1 MGSYIFE
8 SNPQIKGPSTNL
20 SDIEQKYFSK
30 VNTILHNNYIYN
42 LYNDSNLEISL
53 QKKSFM
59 DSQIDNYELQDISW
73 IDFILNHLEDVKKN
87 HRMTWADDLKEE
99 LLKEQFLLTNKYL
112 SDFFYKEYNIKTFPL
127 ILKDNNDNFF
137 DNNKTIDNIKNN
149 NNNKTYDINTTKKLN
164 DADANS
170 VKESLSYNELNVT
183 NNLGGSYMEIK
194 IDDLT
199 PNDPTLKYVMDRNLV
214 KTYIKIFKSHIYK
227 DKNHPIN
234 KTIFL
239 FNKIFSKFIED
250 NINDFKE
257 KQRKQNL
264 INENFENKI
273 KKFEG
278 QITKCLQ
285 DFILTMN
292 CSLKLFYSTCINYS
306 FFKEEKD
313 DLINLVISLFFKT
326 GKLYESLF
334 DLYSLSY
341 NTQIQALQEKLLDI
355 KNIKPKSLD
364 ITDKYCL
371 DEVTLNLQEQI
382 IKEKQ
387 AEKLENNEKKD
398 VNNILPEI
406 KEKDEIKEDDTN
418 NINDINE
425 IRNNIQIEMNDNI
438 LANTYEF
445 KNKNK
450 INETEGNNNIID
462 NDKEDDD
469 YLLSKLND
477 EDISIDTKNEGE
489 VNYIRK
495 TISNFNS
502 KTYMFPQ
509 IRDKIRDTLAQ
520 NELYIQEVKLSNKLP
535 MPYFSAINLLKKL
548 RSFKTPFEKI
558 IILAAINDQITES
571 VMAFWSKMKKYIKSS
586 YLFIE
591 SDELKAIFLY
601 IFIKAQMPEL
611 LVECKIISNFTTQ
624 QTRGFN
630 ISYNLSMAEA
640 SIEKILE
647 MKDTKEINKAE
658 KELKEVRK
666 TFGDLATQRFSRL
679 SRLSRASAVGNPF
692 S

>member
-1 MGSYIFE
+1 
-8 SNPQIKGPSTNL
+8 
-20 SDIEQKYFSK
+20 
-30 VNTILHNNYIYN
+30 
-42 LYNDSNLEISL
+42 
-53 QKKSFM
+53 
-59 DSQIDNYELQDISW
+59 
-73 IDFILNHLEDVKKN
+73 
-87 HRMTWADDLKEE
+87 
-99 LLKEQFLLTNKYL
+99 
-112 SDFFYKEYNIKTFPL
+112 
-127 ILKDNNDNFF
+127 
-137 DNNKTIDNIKNN
+137 
-149 NNNKTYDINTTKKLN
+149 
-164 DADANS
+164 
-170 VKESLSYNELNVT
+170 
-183 NNLGGSYMEIK
+183 
-194 IDDLT
+194 
-199 PNDPTLKYVMDRNLV
+199 
-214 KTYIKIFKSHIYK
+214 
-227 DKNHPIN
+227 
-234 KTIFL
+234 
-239 FNKIFSKFIED
+239 
-250 NINDFKE
+250 
-257 KQRKQNL
+257 
-264 INENFENKI
+264 
-273 KKFEG
+273 
-278 QITKCLQ
+278 
-285 DFILTMN
+285 MN

-495 TISNFNS
+495 TIS
-502 KTYMFPQ
+502 
-509 IRDKIRDTLAQ
+509 
-520 NELYIQEVKLSNKLP
+520 ELYIQEVKLSNKLP

-601 IFIKAQMPEL
+601 IFIRAQMPEL

>member
-8 SNPQIKGPSTNL
+8 SNPPIKGPSTNL

-30 VNTILHNNYIYN
+30 VNTILHNNYMYN
-42 LYNDSNLEISL
+42 LYNDLNLEISL

-149 NNNKTYDINTTKKLN
+149 NSKTYDINTTKKLN

-387 AEKLENNEKKD
+387 AEKLDNNEKKD

-425 IRNNIQIEMNDNI
+425 IRNKIQIEMNDNI

-450 INETEGNNNIID
+450 INETEGNNNILD

-520 NELYIQEVKLSNKLP
+520 NELYIKEVKLSNKLP

-601 IFIKAQMPEL
+601 IFIRAQMPEL

>member
-8 SNPQIKGPSTNL
+8 SNPPIKGPSTNL

-30 VNTILHNNYIYN
+30 VNTILHNNYMYN
-42 LYNDSNLEISL
+42 LYNDLNLEISL

-285 DFILTMN
+285 DFILAMN

-371 DEVTLNLQEQI
+371 DEVTLNL
-382 IKEKQ
+382 
-387 AEKLENNEKKD
+387 
-398 VNNILPEI
+398 
-406 KEKDEIKEDDTN
+406 EKDEIKEDDTN

-450 INETEGNNNIID
+450 INETEGNNNILD